1 MAHKLLNGP
10 HGWIFYVLAALL
22 GISLVCLARTTACLV
37 KSVSVSTKGVT
48 HV

>member
-22 GISLVCLARTTACLV
+22 GICLV
-37 KSVSVSTKGVT
+37 KSVSVSAKPKE
-48 HV
+48 